1 MTGILCS
8 ALWLVNHGVPR
19 TFLRLRVDKPILL
32 VLNVHR
38 ERSRNGLA
46 LLLAWFLELIL
57 SLINRVRET
66 AFRATLAQEGGRIA
80 ILGIDVGTGGTRA
93 VLVDEHGTV
102 LASGTEE
109 HANFA
114 SPQPGWAEQDP
125 RDWWRAAVLAI
136 RRALQASGLAAE
148 SIAAVGFSGQM
159 HGAVLL
165 DENNEVIRPALIWC
179 DQRTEAQAQELERTI
194 GLGRLIQLTCNPPL
208 TNFTVTKLLW
218 VREHEPKNW
227 QRVRKIMLPKDY
239 VRLRLTGESAIDVAD
254 ASGTLLLD
262 VAHRTWSNEVL
273 SKTGIDLKL
282 LPKLFESQEI
292 CGKLRGAGA
301 DATGLPAGTPV
312 VAGAGDQ
319 AAGAVGMGIT
329 RAGVVS
335 ATLGTSGV
343 VFAAT
348 DRPSLDPKGR
358 LHTFCHAIP
367 DRWHVMGVTQAAGLS
382 LRWFRDRFGA
392 GTDDGRD
399 PYERLSAEAATVPA
413 GSEGAFWAPYLMGE
427 RTPHLD
433 PFARAAF
440 VGLSASHTRAHLI
453 RAVLEGVAYSLKDTF
468 SIFDKIHVPV
478 ERIRLGGGGGRS
490 PLWQQ
495 IQADVY
501 AHEVEILK
509 AEEGA
514 AYGAAILA
522 GVGSG
527 CWKSVD
533 EACDAAVRVA
543 NRVSANKESS
553 AIMQRGYQTYRRIY
567 PALHSIFAEDRTSS
581 AK

>member
-1 MTGILCS
+1 
-8 ALWLVNHGVPR
+8 
-19 TFLRLRVDKPILL
+19 
-32 VLNVHR
+32 
-38 ERSRNGLA
+38 
-46 LLLAWFLELIL
+46 
-57 SLINRVRET
+57 
-66 AFRATLAQEGGRIA
+66 
-80 ILGIDVGTGGTRA
+80 
-93 VLVDEHGTV
+93 
-102 LASGTEE
+102 
-109 HANFA
+109 
-114 SPQPGWAEQDP
+114 
-125 RDWWRAAVLAI
+125 
-136 RRALQASGLAAE
+136 
-148 SIAAVGFSGQM
+148 M

-165 DENNEVIRPALIWC
+165 DENDEVIRPALIWC
-179 DQRTEAQAQELERTI
+179 DQRTEAQSKELERTI
-194 GLGRLIQLTCNPPL
+194 GLDRLIQLTSNPPL
-208 TNFTVTKLLW
+208 TNFTLTKLLW
-218 VREHEPKNW
+218 VRQHEPNNW

-262 VAHRTWSNEVL
+262 VAHRTWSSEVL
-273 SKTGIDLKL
+273 SKTGVEVKL
-282 LPKLFESQEI
+282 LPKLYESQEI
-292 CGKLRGAGA
+292 CGQLTDAGA
-301 DATGLPAGTPV
+301 NATGLLKGTPV

-335 ATLGTSGV
+335 ATIGTSGV

-348 DRPSLDPKGR
+348 DKPSLDPKGR

-367 DRWHVMGVTQAAGLS
+367 GRWHVMGVTQAAGLS

-392 GTDDGRD
+392 GPDDGRD
-399 PYERLSAEAATVPA
+399 PYERLSAEAATVPV
-413 GSEGAFWAPYLMGE
+413 GSEGVLWAPYLMGE

-468 SIFDKIHVPV
+468 SIFGEIHVPV
-478 ERIRLGGGGGRS
+478 ERIRLGGGGARS

-501 AHEVEILK
+501 AHEVELLQ

-522 GVGSG
+522 GVGLG

-533 EACDAAVRVA
+533 EACDAGVQVAKHIRV
-543 NRVSANKESS
+543 NKEAS
-553 AIMQRGYQTYRRIY
+553 ATMQRGYQTYRRIY
-567 PALHSIFAEDRTSS
+567 PALHSIFAENKSS
-581 AK
+581 AN